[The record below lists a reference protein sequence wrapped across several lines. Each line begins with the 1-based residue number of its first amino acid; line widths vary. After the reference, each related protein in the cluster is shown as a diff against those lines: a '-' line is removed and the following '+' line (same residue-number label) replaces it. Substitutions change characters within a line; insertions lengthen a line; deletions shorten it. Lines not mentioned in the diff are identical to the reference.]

1 MCIRDRLSTD
11 QMDQVAFYLG
21 YPNKI
26 LVDNST
32 NFNRIFS
39 QRMMNITQGTAK
51 RVAKLLGLI
60 SDARASLDESK
71 ESAHVQNVDD
81 VSLDTN
87 RAVEN
92 IQRQYRRY
100 INELGSTLNI
110 PVRMIS
116 GGIVG
121 TVRIT
126 T

>member
-1 MCIRDRLSTD
+1 MEARQEQIPTTQLSTD

-51 RVAKLLGLI
+51 RVSKLLGLI

-81 VSLDTN
+81 VSLDSNT
-87 RAVEN
+87 AAQTHPTPVS
-92 IQRQYRRY
+92 YTH
-100 INELGSTLNI
+100 LTLPTI
-110 PVRMIS
+110 CSV
-116 GGIVG
+116 
-121 TVRIT
+121 
-126 T
+126 